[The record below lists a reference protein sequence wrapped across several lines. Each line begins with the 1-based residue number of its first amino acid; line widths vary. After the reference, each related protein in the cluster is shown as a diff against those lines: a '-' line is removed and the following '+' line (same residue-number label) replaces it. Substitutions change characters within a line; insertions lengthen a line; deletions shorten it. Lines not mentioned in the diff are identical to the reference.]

1 MQKLQRSIKM
11 LKSEPSNNPAILLLD
26 AEVTLIADI
35 SLPLLA
41 LGLFAIATL
50 EKTTYMPLALVV

>member
-1 MQKLQRSIKM
+1 M
-11 LKSEPSNNPAILLLD
+11 LKSEPSNNPAVLLLD

-41 LGLFAIATL
+41 LRLFTIATL
-50 EKTTYMPLALVV
+50 EKTTYRPLAVVV